1 MSYSSKAHRATAQA
15 LRLMMSFIYSYRFL
29 RFFVEAALSLASY
42 MRSESSN
49 EPHCR
54 MHIANSISL
63 PLQLHITGL
72 RRICVRQLLGYVAQS
87 EPLPCMFGMH
97 ARPVCPLHPRR
108 SACTVKFQKRLML
121 QHLIFYKRV
130 AERAATARP
139 GAPPSS
145 CISIDHY
152 IIMHGFR

>member
-1 MSYSSKAHRATAQA
+1 
-15 LRLMMSFIYSYRFL
+15 MMSFIYSYRFL

-72 RRICVRQLLGYVAQS
+72 RRICVRQLPGYVAQS
-87 EPLPCMFGMH
+87 EQDWAPDGQA
-97 ARPVCPLHPRR
+97 ARGGGDRTP
-108 SACTVKFQKRLML
+108 
-121 QHLIFYKRV
+121 
-130 AERAATARP
+130 ER
-139 GAPPSS
+139 
-145 CISIDHY
+145 
-152 IIMHGFR
+152 